1 MSRVPLSA
9 RKLTLEVTSDWC
21 LVGTLCDVVPPSL
34 SAFYQLR
41 QQFTPI
47 FTDDVGSAI

>member
-9 RKLTLEVTSDWC
+9 RKLTLEVTSDSR

-34 SAFYQLR
+34 SEFYQLR
-41 QQFTPI
+41 QH
-47 FTDDVGSAI
+47 G